1 MKPLISI
8 IIPAY
13 HIAGLLPG
21 MVKDLLGQPFKF
33 FEILIVIRADDPD
46 TAVVAEE
53 LSKSDDRV
61 RVICR
66 KEPGVSAGR
75 NAGIEAA
82 QGEYL
87 VFPDGDDRVTK
98 G

>member
-13 HIAGLLPG
+13 DIADELPG
-21 MVKDLLGQPFKF
+21 MVNDLLGQPFKF
-33 FEILIVIRADDPD
+33 FEIIIVLRRDDPSTIE
-46 TAVVAEE
+46 TAEKMAATDQRIRIVYR
-53 LSKSDDRV
+53 DD
-61 RVICR
+61 
-66 KEPGVSAGR
+66 PGVSAGR

-82 QGEYL
+82 EGEYL
-87 VFPDGDDRVTK
+87 VFPDGDDRITK

>member
-33 FEILIVIRADDPD
+33 FEILIVIRADDP
-46 TAVVAEE
+46 E
-53 LSKSDDRV
+53 LR
-61 RVICR
+61 
-66 KEPGVSAGR
+66 E
-75 NAGIEAA
+75 GISVHLLE
-82 QGEYL
+82 
-87 VFPDGDDRVTK
+87 R
-98 G
+98 